1 MSSRGWSLRVQDI
14 LRAIDSIQR
23 CTTGMTR
30 ADFEVNETAVQAVL
44 YNLIVIGEAAVNIPT
59 DIQERL
65 PKLPWRLMSDMR
77 NLIPHEYFRVDPEIV
92 WDTVQNNIP
101 GLIEP
106 LQKLLDSEEIL

>member
-1 MSSRGWSLRVQDI
+1 MSSRGWSLGVQDI

-30 ADFEVNETAVQAVL
+30 ADFEVNEMAVQAVL
-44 YNLIVIGEAAVNIPT
+44 YNLIVIGEAAANIPT

-65 PKLPWRLMSDMR
+65 SKLPWRLMSDMR
-77 NLIPHEYFRVDPEIV
+77 NLIAHEYFRVDPEIV

>member
-14 LRAIDSIQR
+14 LRAINSIQQ
-23 CTTGMTR
+23 CTNGMTR
-30 ADFEVNETAVQAVL
+30 ADFEANETVIQAVL

-65 PKLPWRLMSDMR
+65 PELPWRLMSDMR
-77 NLIPHEYFRVDPEIV
+77 NLIAHEYFRVDSEII

-101 GLIEP
+101 RLIEP
-106 LQKLLDSEEIL
+106 LQKLIDSEEIL